1 MEDHHR
7 KMIKDN
13 IDKLTSKTELNLLM
27 NLCVKYKILSQIMKE
42 NLYKVSSQKDSHYF
56 LRISTF
62 LLLFRIFQKRKIA
75 IDSFS

>member
-42 NLYKVSSQKDSHYF
+42 NLYKVSQKDSYYF